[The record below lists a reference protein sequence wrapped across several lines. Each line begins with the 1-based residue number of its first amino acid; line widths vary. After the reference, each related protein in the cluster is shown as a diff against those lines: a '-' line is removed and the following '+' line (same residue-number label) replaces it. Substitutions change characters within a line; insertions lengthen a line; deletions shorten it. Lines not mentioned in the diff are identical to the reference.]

1 MNNLKIKSLSVMILA
16 CSLAACGG
24 GSSSSKAK
32 QDILTGETSLNKVVF
47 NAIPDGSNELWVSN
61 GKDAGTVVLNEDVTY
76 DKALG
81 QDVLNKRIFFI
92 ASESNGDNNAWVS
105 DGTAANTVAIV
116 DEATQLPIE
125 HGTSTLGEHQRPYV
139 LAGGK
144 VYFMGDNQ
152 KVYEVNGNEAKA
164 VADLSDLSSG
174 LAHSSG
180 TRRIEH
186 AGTIA
191 TDGTTLFFNIGFR
204 PGSSLRLQGLE
215 KVGIA
220 SVGPSYEY
228 VLHRL
233 NTTLATAHKLEALET
248 TTSNSMIKTMAVAPQ
263 SVAVEGDLNHVFAMG
278 GKTYFA
284 MEDAIYS
291 MSDELSS
298 IALVEDSDDLNTA
311 KTAIL
316 DDGTVM
322 VYEQYSPWD
331 IYELSQTGLTNLN
344 ISSTSMKGFSKSN
357 LQRSPN
363 LVFAGK
369 DKLYFKYNSSNAM
382 RLAAVESAVSTFS
395 LAAVDKTGDVNL
407 VEYGT
412 KITALTSD
420 QRIIKSIGSSND
432 QTKAM
437 KFAKGI
443 VFEVDSEQAGKE
455 LWAINYATGKIDLL
469 EDLNSTSADDADP
482 IVLGLL
488 GDSNKVIFSAD
499 SGTSTG
505 SAGVTDTGTGR
516 ELWVSAGVAGDPT
529 LVKDIADGSDDGVG
543 VVSNLMVAH

>member
-1 MNNLKIKSLSVMILA
+1 MSKLKIKTLSVMILA

-24 GSSSSKAK
+24 GSSSSSKPK
-32 QDILTGETSLNKVVF
+32 QDISTGETSLNKVVF
-47 NAIPDGSNELWVSN
+47 NATPDGSSELWVSN
-61 GKDAGTVVLNEDVTY
+61 GKGAGTVVLNENVIY
-76 DKALG
+76 DKTLG
-81 QDVLNKRIFFI
+81 QDVLNKRIFFV

-105 DGTAANTVAIV
+105 DGTAENTVAIV

-125 HGTSTLGEHQRPYV
+125 HGTWTLNEHQRPYV

-144 VYFMGDNQ
+144 VYFMGDNE
-152 KVYEVNGNEAKA
+152 KVYEVNGTEATA

-174 LAHSSG
+174 LAYSSG

-204 PGSSLRLQGLE
+204 PGSSARLQGLE
-215 KVGIA
+215 QVGIA

-228 VLHRL
+228 ALHRL
-233 NTTLATAHKLEALET
+233 NTTLTTTHKLEALET

-344 ISSTSMKGFSKSN
+344 ISSTTIKSFGN
-357 LQRSPN
+357 SSLQRSTS

-369 DKLYFKYNSSNAM
+369 DKLYFKYNSS
-382 RLAAVESAVSTFS
+382 SPFS

-420 QRIIKSIGSSND
+420 QSIIKSIGSSND

-443 VFEVDSEQAGKE
+443 VFEVDSEQAGRE

-505 SAGVTDTGTGR
+505 SAGVTNTGTGR

-529 LVKDIADGSDDGVG
+529 LVKDIADGSDDGVSSASG
-543 VVSNLMVAH
+543 FTDI

>member
-47 NAIPDGSNELWVSN
+47 NAIPDGSSELWVSN

-152 KVYEVNGNEAKA
+152 KVYEVNGNEATA

-174 LAHSSG
+174 LAYSSS
-180 TRRIEH
+180 TRLIQH

-204 PGSSLRLQGLE
+204 PGNETKLKGIE
-215 KVGIA
+215 KVGMA

-228 VLHRL
+228 ALHRL

-248 TTSNSMIKTMAVAPQ
+248 TTSNSMIKAMAVATP
-263 SVAVEGDLNHVFAMG
+263 STVAVEGDLNHVFAMG

-344 ISSTSMKGFSKSN
+344 LSSTTIKAFSNSR
-357 LQRSPN
+357 LQRSTS

-369 DKLYFKYNSSNAM
+369 DKLYFKYNSS
-382 RLAAVESAVSTFS
+382 SPFS

-420 QRIIKSIGSSND
+420 QSIIKSIGSSND

-516 ELWVSAGVAGDPT
+516 ELWVSAGVAGDPS

-543 VVSNLMVAH
+543 VVSNLIIAH